1 MANLNDL
8 PLNAETIDDVDPETV
23 PLLGG
28 SANLP
33 PQPGTYTFRLPAAAA
48 LFNCFEPE
56 ETADQGQRLRAL
68 FREDAALWNETLN
81 QSYDSRVSNRVRYIN
96 VNDPEN
102 PGQKKSIGISDMAQL
117 LRVVNSLPEQKT
129 NTGYGQALIKAAN
142 RRFKAE
148 HTLTARCD
156 PARDIYKSG
165 SVIKGKKGCGAKYAV
180 ETYTPKQ
187 GPPVGTIPKDEN
199 NLVSIRFTCGNPK
212 CQAELRCWGQ
222 LRSFRKADNPPTE

>member
-28 SANLP
+28 GGPPP
-33 PQPGTYTFRLPAAAA
+33 PQPGTYVFVLPPAEA

-56 ETADQGQRLRAL
+56 ETGDQGQRLRAIL
-68 FREDAALWNETLN
+68 AEESALWNETLN
-81 QSYDSRVSNRVRYIN
+81 QPYHARISNRVRYIK

-102 PGQKKSIGISDMAQL
+102 PGQKKQIGISDMAQL
-117 LRVVNSLPEQKT
+117 LRVVDSLPEYKT
-129 NTGYGQALIKAAN
+129 NQGYGNALIKAAG

-156 PARDIYKSG
+156 KTRDIYKGG
-165 SVIKGKKGCGAKYAV
+165 SVLKGKKGCGRRFAV
-180 ETYTPKQ
+180 EAYNASD
-187 GPPVGTIPKDEN
+187 GTAVWNIPKDDEGK
-199 NLVSIRFTCGNPK
+199 VSIRFACACG
-212 CQAELRCWGQ
+212 AELRAWGQ
-222 LRSFRKADNPPTE
+222 LRSFRKVADSK